1 MDARFLFSDCIDDQL
16 FSETFFFVSSVLHD
30 PLGRGRVNKKKT
42 NMFLRVHVV
51 WPDISLIRIDSWAGL
66 IGSGRDEAP
75 PPQEYDGWGRCCC
88 CCYVVRLKIFGA
100 YQ

>member
-1 MDARFLFSDCIDDQL
+1 
-16 FSETFFFVSSVLHD
+16 
-30 PLGRGRVNKKKT
+30 
-42 NMFLRVHVV
+42 MFLRVHVV

-88 CCYVVRLKIFGA
+88 CCPAENFWRISIKKKSRDTSPTSMRLTFKKI
-100 YQ
+100 Q